1 MVHARGIRYDAIE
14 PGGKGLCYI
23 EARQRV
29 IGGQIRLLHHVF
41 CERLASGQKKGEPE
55 GPMLI
60 AGDEDAQ
67 GVNITLL
74 AAPDCHT
81 VLGFQHNDAPSFL
94 MADST
99 PLEVLCRNEQK
110 KKASS
115 RPIC

>member
-1 MVHARGIRYDAIE
+1 
-14 PGGKGLCYI
+14 
-23 EARQRV
+23 
-29 IGGQIRLLHHVF
+29 
-41 CERLASGQKKGEPE
+41 
-55 GPMLI
+55 MLI

-110 KKASS
+110 KKVSS
-115 RPIC
+115 RPICDLTATLTAIEMDNCGRWWTMVDDGEHRGANPVCATMPSLQVDVSV